1 MMIPSPSIKLDHG
14 NVLTNIPTLPRR
26 VGTKLI
32 SAEAVPISALTILRS
47 TSMVKGRTMDSIIVN
62 GRKLSMKHRA
72 LDWPIVRSATPLIAV
87 TRKQALVIQ
96 RLETLP
102 AICRIE
108 ERADYSTRG
117 IEREIKFIQLR

>member
-32 SAEAVPISALTILRS
+32 SAETVPISVLTILRS
-47 TSMVKGRTMDSIIVN
+47 TSMAKGRTMDSIIVN

-72 LDWPIVRSATPLIAV
+72 LD
-87 TRKQALVIQ
+87 
-96 RLETLP
+96 
-102 AICRIE
+102 
-108 ERADYSTRG
+108 
-117 IEREIKFIQLR
+117 